1 MKSMKLKSG
10 EHFWYLT
17 ARFSSN
23 RQVKLSASKIILF
36 FHTFLFLLQRA
47 WLFKN
52 YHCEFKSNLKSG
64 EHKFTALLYL
74 KHNIS
79 IFCMCISFRWKKMHL
94 LPKCFHHR
102 LEETKEFLLKLI
114 SLEKYQYVHCTY
126 SYNSWTGISKTL
138 PTLTC
143 TANCKRSST

>member
-1 MKSMKLKSG
+1 MKSLKMKSG
-10 EHFWYLT
+10 GNGMRNCFWYLT
-17 ARFSSN
+17 ASFSSN
-23 RQVKLSASKIILF
+23 SQAKCASASKIIIEFSHF
-36 FHTFLFLLQRA
+36 FGPGITFQ
-47 WLFKN
+47 N

-114 SLEKYQYVHCTY
+114 SLEKYQYVIY
-126 SYNSWTGISKTL
+126 SYNSSTGISKTL
-138 PTLTC
+138 PTYS
-143 TANCKRSST
+143 NMYCKL

>member
-52 YHCEFKSNLKSG
+52 YRCEFKSNLKSG

-79 IFCMCISFRWKKMHL
+79 MFCMSFCFSDGKKNALTKGQLISKCLFWCL
-94 LPKCFHHR
+94 QFLPKTN
-102 LEETKEFLLKLI
+102 EN
-114 SLEKYQYVHCTY
+114 
-126 SYNSWTGISKTL
+126 NSTWGIIVI
-138 PTLTC
+138 
-143 TANCKRSST
+143 